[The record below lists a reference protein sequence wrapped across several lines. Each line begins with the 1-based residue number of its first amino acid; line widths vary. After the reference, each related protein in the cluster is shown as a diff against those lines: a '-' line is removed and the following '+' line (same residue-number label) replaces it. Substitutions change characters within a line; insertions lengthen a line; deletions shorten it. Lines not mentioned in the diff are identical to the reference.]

1 MCVICITKLSL
12 HYYLFQFGTIYN
24 IVPPTIKMK
33 GHACSITPLNETGL
47 DGFNK
52 GGVLE
57 VGDVVEKC

>member
-1 MCVICITKLSL
+1 
-12 HYYLFQFGTIYN
+12 
-24 IVPPTIKMK
+24 MK